1 MMLFNGRKD
10 LYATDTLQQS
20 MSIHNTIPA
29 HGYHPVSLLSRAQS
43 RVKGELIRKRPDIP
57 RAMLEK
63 RPRYKLDPLLEEK
76 TDELFRD
83 VIRPRMSIYDSEEMA
98 LA

>member
-1 MMLFNGRKD
+1 
-10 LYATDTLQQS
+10 
-20 MSIHNTIPA
+20 MSIYDTIPA
-29 HGYHPVSLLSRAQS
+29 LGYHPVSLLSRAQS
-43 RVKGELIRKRPDIP
+43 LVKAQLARKRPDIP

-76 TDELFRD
+76 TEELFRE
-83 VIRPRMSIYDSEEMA
+83 VVRPRMSIYDSEEMA